1 MLSLVVNCARVARL
15 RHHSWHDDNRHAHRD
30 YRHMNSVKKSLFDD
44 ANLAAFV
51 EKQLDEALRGLPMIW
66 RKGSGLEI
74 QRVVSGAGRWAWRR
88 NQQLEWTWYIY
99 SSTTTTPG
107 NIIDRI
113 DLYYDLQAS
122 RDLKA
127 FVLTHSNVNAGL
139 WGQRWLIRKAT
150 LIPFTA
156 LTIEHSIY
164 SDEALSLAQLV
175 ADICLSCE
183 PNLDWP
189 T

>member
-1 MLSLVVNCARVARL
+1 MTAEDRGN
-15 RHHSWHDDNRHAHRD
+15 
-30 YRHMNSVKKSLFDD
+30 RHMNSVKKSLSDD
-44 ANLAAFV
+44 TSLAEFV

-66 RKGSGLEI
+66 RLGDTGLEI
-74 QRVVSGAGRWAWRR
+74 ERA
-88 NQQLEWTWYIY
+88 
-99 SSTTTTPG
+99 PG

-122 RDLKA
+122 RDLEA
-127 FVLTHSNVNAGL
+127 FVLTHSNVTAGL
-139 WGQRWLIRKAT
+139 WSQRWLIRKAT

-164 SDEALSLAQLV
+164 SDQALSLAQLV